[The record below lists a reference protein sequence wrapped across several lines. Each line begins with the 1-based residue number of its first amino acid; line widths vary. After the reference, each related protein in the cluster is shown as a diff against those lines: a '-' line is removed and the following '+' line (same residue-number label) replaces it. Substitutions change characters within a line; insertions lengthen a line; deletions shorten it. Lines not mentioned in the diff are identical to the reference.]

1 MIPKKETMRFDV
13 VIGFDCNRRATLDAI
28 AQSIGEAFPDYT
40 VRITPDVDVSD

>member
-1 MIPKKETMRFDV
+1 MVEAKTMRFDV

-40 VRITPDVDVSD
+40 ARITPDVDVSD